1 MDNMK
6 VISFPVMKVIQSNQ
20 YTYYEGYDENKKLV
34 RYISVKHNKNGD
46 NGLMYQFT
54 LTNGK
59 IEYVEGPWLD
69 YSRDWI

>member
-1 MDNMK
+1 MDKMK
-6 VISFPVMKVIQSNQ
+6 IISFIIKVAQSNQ
-20 YTYYEGYDENKKLV
+20 YTYYEGRDKNKKLV

-59 IEYVEGPWLD
+59 IEYVEGLVRL
-69 YSRDWI
+69 Y